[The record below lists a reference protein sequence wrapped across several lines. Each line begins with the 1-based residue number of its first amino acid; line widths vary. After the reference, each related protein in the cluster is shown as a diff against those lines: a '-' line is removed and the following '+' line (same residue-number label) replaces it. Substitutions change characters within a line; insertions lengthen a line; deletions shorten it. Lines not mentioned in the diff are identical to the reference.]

1 MKYNCRIFAGP
12 SDSDI
17 HEKVGSRQGKEGK
30 ARQGRQGAYA
40 QKWCMRKHCQGQ
52 QGKCPQC
59 AKNIQC
65 CALFLTSL
73 AVCSVYSS
81 KQNKARTQA
90 ESWATVIFTSLLLAC
105 SLAQFWLPRRLTLPV
120 RAWPWFR
127 GKLMLVVSSLHE
139 NTLSGGA
146 WAHEEGWE
154 LTRTKSATWPGSAW
168 YRYNHN

>member
-1 MKYNCRIFAGP
+1 MKYNCRLFAEL
-12 SDSDI
+12 SDSEI
-17 HEKVGSRQGKEGK
+17 HEKVGCRQEKEGK
-30 ARQGRQGAYA
+30 AVQGREGAYA

-73 AVCSVYSS
+73 AVGSVYSS

-105 SLAQFWLPRRLTLPV
+105 SLAQFWLLPRLTRPV
-120 RAWPWFR
+120 RAWPRFR
-127 GKLMLVVSSLHE
+127 GKLMFMVSRLHAA
-139 NTLSGGA
+139 TLSGGV
-146 WAHEEGWE
+146 
-154 LTRTKSATWPGSAW
+154 
-168 YRYNHN
+168 

>member
-1 MKYNCRIFAGP
+1 
-12 SDSDI
+12 
-17 HEKVGSRQGKEGK
+17 
-30 ARQGRQGAYA
+30 
-40 QKWCMRKHCQGQ
+40 MRKHCQGQ

-65 CALFLTSL
+65 SALFLTSL

-127 GKLMLVVSSLHE
+127 GKLMLMVTACRQPPSLGEPEHWHMGKDESWHE
-139 NTLSGGA
+139 LNKPLGQGVPGAGTAIIKGGRHQLLCFVLAKLSFKKQIVKHLHINTGV
-146 WAHEEGWE
+146 
-154 LTRTKSATWPGSAW
+154 K
-168 YRYNHN
+168 